1 MRLYG
6 TQHIVDNELY
16 IGGVGTRELAST
28 YGTPLYIMDE
38 EEIRTRARLFGENFT
53 HEKIETEVIY
63 ASKAF
68 MTKAMAKLIGEE
80 GLSLDVVSGGELF
93 TALSA
98 GFPAEKI
105 FFHGNNKSL
114 EELSYAVKSG
124 VGTIILDNEDEVERL
139 RGILEDNAKQQI
151 VMLRVNPGIEAH
163 THEYISTTKNDS
175 KFGLSIFSEDTTDL
189 IRSLDRDPLLDFQG
203 IHCHIGS
210 QIFEEESYF
219 KAVEEMLGYVASL
232 KEKEIRIRALNL
244 GGGFGVSYEE
254 KDAPMAYE
262 RFLKNLLD
270 HAAGIAEETNLLPL
284 KVLIEPG
291 RAIVANAG
299 TTLYEV
305 GGTKTTFGGKKYVF
319 VDGSMADH
327 IRTVLYDAVYTACL
341 ADRMEDPLKEV
352 YTVTGKACESG
363 DILVREAHLPI
374 PEKGNLLA
382 VLSTGAYHYSMASN
396 YNRLRKPAVIFVRDG
411 KSKVVVARET
421 YEDLIRNDRMEEY

>member
-6 TQHIVDNELY
+6 TQSIINNHLH
-16 IGGVGTRELAST
+16 IGGVSTKDLART

-38 EEIRTRARLFGENFT
+38 EEMRSRTRLFRENFI
-53 HEKIETEVIY
+53 HERIETEVIY

-68 MTKAMAKLIGEE
+68 MTKAMAKLIKEE
-80 GLSLDVVSGGELF
+80 NLSLDVVSGGELF
-93 TALSA
+93 TALAA

-114 EELSYAVKSG
+114 EELVYAVHSG
-124 VGTIILDNEDEVERL
+124 VGTIILDNEDEAERL
-139 RGILEDNAKQQI
+139 RGILEEREKKQRVI
-151 VMLRVNPGIEAH
+151 LRVNPGIEAH

-175 KFGLSIFSEDTTDL
+175 KFGLSIFSADTVDL
-189 IRSLDRDPLLDFQG
+189 IKTLDADPVFDFRG

-219 KAVEEMLGYVASL
+219 KAVEEMLGYVGNL
-232 KEKEIRIRALNL
+232 KEKGIAIRELNL

-254 KDAPMAYE
+254 KDTPMVYE
-262 RFLKNLLD
+262 NFLKALLE
-270 HAAGIAEETNLLPL
+270 HVAGISEQMDLLPL

-305 GGTKTTFGGKKYVF
+305 GGTKTTYGGKKYVF

-327 IRTVLYDAVYTACL
+327 IRTVLYDATYTACL
-341 ADRMEDPLKEV
+341 ADRMEDPQEEV

-363 DILVREAHLPI
+363 DILVREAHLPV

-382 VLSTGAYHYSMASN
+382 VFSTGAYHYSMASN
-396 YNRLRKPAVIFVRDG
+396 YNRLRKPPVIFVRSG
-411 KSKVVVARET
+411 KSKVVVKRET
-421 YEDLIRNDRMEEY
+421 YEDLIRNDQMEEY

>member
-1 MRLYG
+1 MKLYG
-6 TQHIVDNELY
+6 TQHIVNNELH
-16 IGGVGTRELAST
+16 IGGVSTRELAST

-38 EEIRTRARLFGENFT
+38 EEIRSRARLFGENFT

-124 VGTIILDNEDEVERL
+124 VGTIILDNEDEAERL
-139 RGILEDNAKQQI
+139 SGILEENAKHQK

-175 KFGLSIFSEDTTDL
+175 KFGLSIFSEDTRDL
-189 IRSLDRDPLLDFQG
+189 IRSLDGDPLFDFQG

-232 KEKEIRIRALNL
+232 KEKGIRIRALNL

-254 KDAPMAYE
+254 KDTPMVY
-262 RFLKNLLD
+262 RSFLKNLLD
-270 HAAGIAEETNLLPL
+270 HAAGIAETMDLLPL
-284 KVLIEPG
+284 KMLIEPG

-305 GGTKTTFGGKKYVF
+305 GGTKTTYGGKKYVF

-327 IRTVLYDAVYTACL
+327 IRTVLYDATYTACL

-352 YTVTGKACESG
+352 YTLTGKACESG

-374 PEKGNLLA
+374 PDKGNLLA

-396 YNRLRKPAVIFVRDG
+396 YNRLRKPPVIFVRDG

-421 YEDLIRNDRMEEY
+421 YEDLVRNDRMEEY

>member
-1 MRLYG
+1 M
-6 TQHIVDNELY
+6 
-16 IGGVGTRELAST
+16 
-28 YGTPLYIMDE
+28 
-38 EEIRTRARLFGENFT
+38 
-53 HEKIETEVIY
+53 
-63 ASKAF
+63 
-68 MTKAMAKLIGEE
+68 
-80 GLSLDVVSGGELF
+80 VSGGELF
-93 TALSA
+93 TALSS

-114 EELSYAVKSG
+114 EELEYAVKSG

-139 RGILEDNAKQQI
+139 RGILEENAKHQK

-175 KFGLSIFSEDTTDL
+175 KFGLSIFREDTVDL
-189 IRSLDRDPLLDFQG
+189 IKALDAEHAFDFQG

-232 KEKEIRIRALNL
+232 KEKGIGIRALNL

-254 KDAPMAYE
+254 KDAPMAY
-262 RFLKNLLD
+262 RSFLKNLLE
-270 HAAGIAEETNLLPL
+270 HASKIAEAMDLLPL
-284 KVLIEPG
+284 KMLIEPG

-305 GGTKTTFGGKKYVF
+305 GGTKTTYGGKKYVF

-327 IRTVLYDAVYTACL
+327 IRTVLYDAAYTACL
-341 ADRMEDPLKEV
+341 ADRMEDPLDEV

-396 YNRLRKPAVIFVRDG
+396 YNRLRKPPVIFVRDG

-421 YEDLIRNDRMEEY
+421 YEDLVRNDWMEEYEG